1 MEKLR
6 IELFSVESQISESL
20 SSKIKMDETKALE
33 NIKTNSRRF
42 YDFAKRKAKTNNG
55 IGPLRNSCDKI
66 VNDNKGMCELL
77 ANQYDSVFSKVLSH
91 EQYSDIECKITIPS
105 TQYEMPE
112 IYFSKEVI
120 RNALKKMRPNASP
133 GPDGISGLLLEN

>member
-1 MEKLR
+1 MRRKASISKSLKKTRCPIKMEKLR
-6 IELFSVESQISESL
+6 IELISVETPISESL

-77 ANQYDSVFSKVLSH
+77 ANQ
-91 EQYSDIECKITIPS
+91 
-105 TQYEMPE
+105 
-112 IYFSKEVI
+112 
-120 RNALKKMRPNASP
+120 
-133 GPDGISGLLLEN
+133 